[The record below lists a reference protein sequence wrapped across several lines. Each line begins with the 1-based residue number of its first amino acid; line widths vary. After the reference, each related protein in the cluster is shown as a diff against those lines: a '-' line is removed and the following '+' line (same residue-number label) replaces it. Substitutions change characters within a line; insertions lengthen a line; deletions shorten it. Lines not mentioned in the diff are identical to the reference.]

1 MNLRKKRER
10 IHNRTISTSD
20 RKNNNSKISKRRK
33 ITEGMKIPAI
43 SENARWTL
51 RLSLLIAE
59 VWKLDFSLLTAITIF
74 PAELQESEAKVECEL
89 CVC

>member
-1 MNLRKKRER
+1 
-10 IHNRTISTSD
+10 
-20 RKNNNSKISKRRK
+20 
-33 ITEGMKIPAI
+33 MKIPAI